1 MKCQA
6 CWTSVIK
13 YVELQH
19 FECNYLDYC
28 IHSGSKYEV
37 AIRFACLVS
46 MLKVMM
52 IRWKNNVVIGY
63 GDVGENHLAE
73 DNEKD

>member
-6 CWTSVIK
+6 CWASVIK
-13 YVELQH
+13 YVKLQH

-28 IHSGSKYEV
+28 VHSGFGYEV
-37 AIRFACLVS
+37 AIRLVS

-52 IRWKNNVVIGY
+52 IRWKNNVVVGY
-63 GDVGENHLAE
+63 GDMGENRLAE
-73 DNEKD
+73 DNEKDG